1 MTNRIAAAVLLWAAV
16 ISAAP
21 PPDLPITRGQSPAEV
36 RSRLGPPVRIG
47 RQILFGRHVEQWG
60 YDDPRP
66 YHVEFSCIRGQ
77 DPFVCAILLLSP
89 ARP

>member
-1 MTNRIAAAVLLWAAV
+1 MKTILVQLAGFFILVVN
-16 ISAAP
+16 S
-21 PPDLPITRGQSPAEV
+21 PPDLPITRGQTPTEV
-36 RSRLGPPVRIG
+36 RSRLGPPARVS
-47 RQILFGRHVEQWG
+47 RQILFGRHIEQWG

-66 YHVEFSCIRGQ
+66 FQVEFSCTRGQ